1 MPGFIA
7 ESEVDHQQI
16 NILSKYNISEMNQ
29 SMQVSCSGIYFCR
42 QQQTKEYNI
51 ITLTKTKLPVIEMKI

>member
-16 NILSKYNISEMNQ
+16 NILSKYNKSEMNQ
-29 SMQVSCSGIYFCR
+29 SMQVSCSDIYFCR
-42 QQQTKEYNI
+42 QQQVNEYNI
-51 ITLTKTKLPVIEMKI
+51 ITLTKTKLPAIEMKI